1 MPLTRGQSL
10 RTETHLRVERWEGTS
25 RGAPALRGTSLNKTI
40 AVLIPAIFAQAVGN
54 VFLSMRM
61 KEIGDTHLLSL
72 LPLAIESPTLWLG
85 TALLIV
91 SFILF
96 AAALSWAD
104 LSFVLPAVSVEV
116 VVNVVFASYFLNE
129 IVSLT
134 RWTGVLLISIG
145 LILVLRS
152 EREKERQKRHK
163 LLEGSTQ

>member
-1 MPLTRGQSL
+1 VPR
-10 RTETHLRVERWEGTS
+10 
-25 RGAPALRGTSLNKTI
+25 APTPGGTSLKKTI

-61 KEIGDTHLLSL
+61 KEIGDTHLLAL
-72 LPLAIESPTLWLG
+72 LPRAIESPTLWLG

-104 LSFVLPAVSVEV
+104 LSFVVPAVSMEV

-145 LILVLRS
+145 VLLVMRS
-152 EREKERQKRHK
+152 ERQKERRERQKF
-163 LLEGSTQ
+163 LESGTQ